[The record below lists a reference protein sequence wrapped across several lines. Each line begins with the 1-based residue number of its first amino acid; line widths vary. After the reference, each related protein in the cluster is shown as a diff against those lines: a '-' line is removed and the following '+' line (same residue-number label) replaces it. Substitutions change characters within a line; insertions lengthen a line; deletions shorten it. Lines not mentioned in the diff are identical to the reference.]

1 MLDEVEEWH
10 LIMQHYCITVAV
22 LDQAGG
28 AGGGLGA
35 IHDAVSKQLAAGMGM
50 M

>member
-22 LDQAGG
+22 LDG
-28 AGGGLGA
+28 GGGLNA
-35 IHDAVSKQLAAGMGM
+35 IYDALSKQLAFDAS
-50 M
+50 